1 MAEVAKITERDI
13 YNSILNETFDL
24 AVLKEFAEK
33 KLTQL
38 DKRNESAKARAAKK
52 RAESDELREKVLSYV
67 SDEPQSRED
76 IFDAMVADGVEDI
89 TLGKVGY
96 RLTALCKEEDGRVV
110 KADATIPGID
120 GTKGKRVKVYTLA

>member
-33 KLTQL
+33 KLAQL
-38 DKRNESAKARAAKK
+38 DKRNESAKIRAAKK
-52 RAESDELREKVLSYV
+52 RAESDELLEVVLGYV

-76 IFDAMVADGVEDI
+76 IFNAMIADGHDVTI
-89 TLGKVGY
+89 GKVGY

-110 KADATIPGID
+110 KADATVPGVD
-120 GTKGKRVKVYTLA
+120 GTKAKKVKVYTIA